1 MQSHFRAC
9 IRELDVVESWAGNA
23 GRGKMQDID
32 HTSHNSR
39 ERAIQ
44 RVDARELLGPRGEV
58 RIIHKDT
65 EYRLRLTSN
74 DKLILTK

>member
-1 MQSHFRAC
+1 
-9 IRELDVVESWAGNA
+9 
-23 GRGKMQDID
+23 MQDID
-32 HTSHNSR
+32 HTSRNSR